1 MTSIELKLCDI
12 QGRLF
17 VLAGNSDYD
26 SISFIDAF
34 MSSSVAD
41 SLDESYNRMQWAG
54 EEYLLEDLADEKQLK
69 KGGTIFSD
77 EALFWI
83 GYIYRYWHILTG
95 EPSKKIV
102 RQASPKLMNES
113 YLMFHTMSPEMAIED
128 LKEIYRQRTRKK
140 EFTINNE

>member
-1 MTSIELKLCDI
+1 MTSIDLKLCDI

-17 VLAGNSDYD
+17 VLAGNNGYD
-26 SISFIDAF
+26 SVSFIDAF

-54 EEYLLEDLADEKQLK
+54 EEYLLEEIAAEKVLK
-69 KGGTIFSD
+69 KNGKIFSE

-83 GYIYRYWHILTG
+83 GYLYRYWHILTG
-95 EPSKKIV
+95 ESSRKIV
-102 RQASPKLMNES
+102 KQASPKLMNES

-128 LKEIYRQRTRKK
+128 LKEIYRQRTQSK
-140 EFTINNE
+140 

>member
-1 MTSIELKLCDI
+1 MTSIDLKLCDI

-17 VLAGNSDYD
+17 VLAGNNGYD
-26 SISFIDAF
+26 SVSFIDAF

-54 EEYLLEDLADEKQLK
+54 EEYLLEEIAAEKVLK
-69 KGGTIFSD
+69 KNGKIFSE

-83 GYIYRYWHILTG
+83 GYLYRYWHILTG
-95 EPSKKIV
+95 ESSRKIV
-102 RQASPKLMNES
+102 KQASPKLMNES

-128 LKEIYRQRTRKK
+128 LKEIYRQRTQHK
-140 EFTINNE
+140 